1 MIIFVKNMKNLILC
15 FLSPFLS
22 AFLFSMAWP
31 VDGFSFLIF
40 LAFVPLLFIAKNLK
54 KSLFFCNLPSIY
66 LNILFFSLSFLAFF
80 IFNMATTYWIYY
92 ATLFGAIMAFLIN
105 SLLMSFVMYL
115 FFKANTILGKRLGY
129 LAFIVFWLSM
139 EYLHLNWDLSW
150 PWLTIG
156 NCFSESLFLINWYEY
171 TGVLGGT
178 LWVLIINILVF
189 EVLDNKNKAK
199 SSIML
204 SVFILVP
211 FLLSQYLAST
221 SDNKKLDYINTVI
234 VQPNIDPY
242 SEKFNIPYHT
252 QLSDLIALARTKLDS
267 NTELLVG
274 PETGLLEGRLWESKI
289 EFSYSIQELRRLQS
303 DYPKLG
309 IIIGA
314 TTYKLLK
321 SDSEKSSTAR
331 HFNNQHEEFWYDAYN
346 SAIFLSNEGE
356 VSIYHKTKLVPG
368 AEKIPFPSIL
378 NSISALSIDLG
389 GVSGSLGS
397 DNNINTFNAS
407 KTNILPLICYESIYG
422 DLNTSKIFDLIC
434 IITNDGWWGNSSG
447 YKQHFSYAKLRAIEQ
462 KRSIIRCANTGQ
474 SGFITYKGEVQ
485 EMVDWDEKKAI
496 ASPISLCKEITFYNQ
511 YGDYIGRLASFI
523 SAIFIL
529 MMFVKTKIK

>member
-1 MIIFVKNMKNLILC
+1 MKNLILC

-54 KSLFFCNLPSIY
+54 KSLFFCNLPLRY

-189 EVLDNKNKAK
+189 EVLDNKNKVK
-199 SSIML
+199 SSILL
-204 SVFILVP
+204 SVFTLVP
-211 FLLSQYLAST
+211 FLLSQYLASS
-221 SDNKKLDYINTVI
+221 SDNKKLDYINAVI
-234 VQPNIDPY
+234 VQPNIDSY

-274 PETGLLEGRLWESKI
+274 PETCLVEGRLWESKI
-289 EFSYSIQELRRLQS
+289 EFSYSIKELRRLQS

-331 HFNNQHEEFWYDAYN
+331 HIKNQHEEFWYDAYN

-356 VSIYHKTKLVPG
+356 VFIYHKTKLVPG

-485 EMVDWDEKKAI
+485 EMVEWDEKKAI
-496 ASPISLCKEITFYNQ
+496 ASPIPLCKEITFYNQ

-529 MMFVKTKIK
+529 MMFVKTKVK